1 MHPLML
7 FSFDGFIHENNA
19 LLITLFI
26 GAVAGLIAQLI
37 TPGRGFNLIVTIIIG
52 IAGGWLGGMLFKNY
66 LNFTDSPL
74 INAIICAT
82 AGALILCVAINLIFG
97 ARRKGDF
104 DRDRSDYESG
114 R

>member
-1 MHPLML
+1 MHPSIFLL
-7 FSFDGFIHENNA
+7 SVNSFIHDNHN

-37 TPGRGFNLIVTIIIG
+37 TPGRGFNLIITIIIG
-52 IAGGWLGGMLFKNY
+52 IVGGWLGGMLFKNY
-66 LNFTDSPL
+66 LNFSHSTLVND
-74 INAIICAT
+74 IICAT
-82 AGALILCVAINLIFG
+82 AGALILCIAINLILG
-97 ARRKGDF
+97 PKKGDF

>member
-7 FSFDGFIHENNA
+7 FSFDGFFQDNRS
-19 LLITLFI
+19 LLVTLFI

-37 TPGRGFNLIVTIIIG
+37 TPGRGFGLIVTIIIG
-52 IAGGWLGGMLFKNY
+52 VAGGWLGSMLFKTY

-82 AGALILCVAINLIFG
+82 AGALILCIAINLIFG
-97 ARRKGDF
+97 IKRKD
-104 DRDRSDYESG
+104 DRDIDRSDYEAG